1 MDRHDDVPIFLGH
14 FLERNV
20 AKNTSVIHEDI
31 DGTECIDSGL
41 DDLFSKLDRIIICDS
56 LTTSSFDLVDDNVGG
71 SGLTFFVVARN

>member
-1 MDRHDDVPIFLGH
+1 MDHHNKVPIFIGH
-14 FLERNV
+14 FLEGNV
-20 AKNTSVIHEDI
+20 AEDTSVIDEDI